1 MVLEEEEEEV
11 GGGIHV
17 KTVILRKGADSQGI
31 DHDQVGEIGPPPPE
45 AYIVLRPHR
54 VPGIVNL
61 DGKVSGVGVG
71 GGMGTTKG
79 KGKYGK
85 SIGTGVSRKGKVDV
99 GWDDGVPGDIPTF
112 EQWSYELEVLQS
124 PTRGR
129 ALGLNPLSRG
139 FPSLSA
145 PLIVQLIVRD
155 GSGGIIPADNSALS
169 RRLVHVVM
177 MVDLVSADGKQS
189 RGVVRVCAAGSGGE
203 VGKVGGEEDGVESSY
218 HLRNFLGGTFRLS
231 STFSQSRGKE
241 KKRGEGRGKEKKNF
255 FIFSEM
261 VVRTPGEYALM
272 VRLLDIAGPPH
283 LGTSIGVT
291 RSLAEVLTKPFTVFH
306 SSKFPGSIP
315 VTELSVEFARQ
326 GERNLGQRKV
336 RDAIA
341 GSSEEDDG

>member
-155 GSGGIIPADNSALS
+155 GSGGIIPAE
-169 RRLVHVVM
+169 
-177 MVDLVSADGKQS
+177 Q
-189 RGVVRVCAAGSGGE
+189 
-203 VGKVGGEEDGVESSY
+203 
-218 HLRNFLGGTFRLS
+218 
-231 STFSQSRGKE
+231 Q
-241 KKRGEGRGKEKKNF
+241 
-255 FIFSEM
+255 
-261 VVRTPGEYALM
+261 
-272 VRLLDIAGPPH
+272 
-283 LGTSIGVT
+283 LGTEQTTCPCGHDG
-291 RSLAEVLTKPFTVFH
+291 RSRF
-306 SSKFPGSIP
+306 G
-315 VTELSVEFARQ
+315 
-326 GERNLGQRKV
+326 
-336 RDAIA
+336 
-341 GSSEEDDG
+341 

>member
-11 GGGIHV
+11 GGGVSV

-112 EQWSYELEVLQS
+112 EQWYVFAFRLLFDGSTLIFDSTRSYELEVLQS

-129 ALGLNPLSRG
+129 ALGLNPLSR
-139 FPSLSA
+139 
-145 PLIVQLIVRD
+145 VRRFFLD
-155 GSGGIIPADNSALS
+155 SP
-169 RRLVHVVM
+169 
-177 MVDLVSADGKQS
+177 
-189 RGVVRVCAAGSGGE
+189 AGSICTTLAD
-203 VGKVGGEEDGVESSY
+203 VG
-218 HLRNFLGGTFRLS
+218 
-231 STFSQSRGKE
+231 SRD
-241 KKRGEGRGKEKKNF
+241 RVSHR
-255 FIFSEM
+255 
-261 VVRTPGEYALM
+261 
-272 VRLLDIAGPPH
+272 
-283 LGTSIGVT
+283 
-291 RSLAEVLTKPFTVFH
+291 
-306 SSKFPGSIP
+306 FP
-315 VTELSVEFARQ
+315 RH
-326 GERNLGQRKV
+326 
-336 RDAIA
+336 
-341 GSSEEDDG
+341 

>member
-112 EQWSYELEVLQS
+112 EQWYVFAFRLLFDGSTLIFDSTRSYELEVLQS

-129 ALGLNPLSRG
+129 ALGLNPLSRVRRFFLDSPAG
-139 FPSLSA
+139 LICTTVADVGSRDRVSHRFP
-145 PLIVQLIVRD
+145 R
-155 GSGGIIPADNSALS
+155 
-169 RRLVHVVM
+169 H
-177 MVDLVSADGKQS
+177 
-189 RGVVRVCAAGSGGE
+189 
-203 VGKVGGEEDGVESSY
+203 
-218 HLRNFLGGTFRLS
+218 
-231 STFSQSRGKE
+231 
-241 KKRGEGRGKEKKNF
+241 
-255 FIFSEM
+255 
-261 VVRTPGEYALM
+261 
-272 VRLLDIAGPPH
+272 
-283 LGTSIGVT
+283 
-291 RSLAEVLTKPFTVFH
+291 
-306 SSKFPGSIP
+306 
-315 VTELSVEFARQ
+315 
-326 GERNLGQRKV
+326 
-336 RDAIA
+336 
-341 GSSEEDDG
+341 